1 MIASLTGT
9 IDRISLDSVIITVGG
24 VGYRVF
30 ATPDTLATFS
40 RGSTATVL
48 TELVVRE
55 DSLTLYGFAQPDQQ
69 ELFLLLQKVSGIGP
83 RMALS
88 ILSVLHPR
96 ELCAALSHSDTTA
109 LQKVPGVGKRVAERL
124 VVELKDKV
132 ESISRDE
139 DTTLVATTQSSV
151 AEEVSEA
158 LAGLGF
164 SQRETEKAI
173 GAVLREAP
181 DAEAAAVLR
190 QALSHL
196 GGRA

>member
-88 ILSVLHPR
+88 ILSVLHARAVRSTVPQR
-96 ELCAALSHSDTTA
+96 YCGTA
-109 LQKVPGVGKRVAERL
+109 ESARGGETSCRTSGRRIKR
-124 VVELKDKV
+124 
-132 ESISRDE
+132 
-139 DTTLVATTQSSV
+139 
-151 AEEVSEA
+151 
-158 LAGLGF
+158 
-164 SQRETEKAI
+164 
-173 GAVLREAP
+173 
-181 DAEAAAVLR
+181 
-190 QALSHL
+190 
-196 GGRA
+196 

>member
-9 IDRISLDSVIITVGG
+9 VDRIMLDSAIIIVGG

-30 ATPDTLATFS
+30 ATPDTLATLT
-40 RGSTATVL
+40 RGDDATLL

-55 DSLTLYGFAQPDQQ
+55 DSLTLYGFAHPDQQ
-69 ELFLLLQKVSGIGP
+69 DLFLLLQKVSGIGP

-96 ELCAALSHSDTTA
+96 ELCAALSQSDTAA
-109 LQKVPGVGKRVAERL
+109 LQKVSGVGKRVAERL

-132 ESISRDE
+132 ETISD
-139 DTTLVATTQSSV
+139 DTDARSVVPSQSSV
-151 AEEVSEA
+151 AAEVSEA

-164 SQRETEKAI
+164 SQRETERAI
-173 GAVLREAP
+173 GVVLREIP
-181 DAEAAAVLR
+181 DADAATVLR
-190 QALSHL
+190 QALTHV

>member
-1 MIASLTGT
+1 MIASLTG
-9 IDRISLDSVIITVGG
+9 IVDRIMLDSVIITEGG

-30 ATPDTLATFS
+30 ATPDTLATLT
-40 RGSTATVL
+40 RGSTVTVL

-88 ILSVLHPR
+88 ILSVLHPQ
-96 ELCAALSHSDTTA
+96 ELCAALSHSDTAA

-132 ESISRDE
+132 ETISGDE
-139 DTTLVATTQSSV
+139 DTTLLAPTQSNVAT
-151 AEEVSEA
+151 EVTEA

-173 GAVLREAP
+173 GLVLQATPDADAATVLRK
-181 DAEAAAVLR
+181 
-190 QALSHL
+190 ALLHL

>member
-9 IDRISLDSVIITVGG
+9 VDRIMLDSAIIIVGG

-30 ATPDTLATFS
+30 ATPDTLATLT
-40 RGSTATVL
+40 RGDDATLL

-55 DSLTLYGFAQPDQQ
+55 DSLTLYGFAHPDQQ
-69 ELFLLLQKVSGIGP
+69 DLFLLLQKVSGIGP

-96 ELCAALSHSDTTA
+96 DLCAALSQSDTAA

-132 ESISRDE
+132 ETISD
-139 DTTLVATTQSSV
+139 DTDARSVVPTQSSV
-151 AEEVSEA
+151 AAEVSEA

-164 SQRETEKAI
+164 SQRETERAI
-173 GAVLREAP
+173 EVVLRETP
-181 DAEAAAVLR
+181 DADAATVLR
-190 QALSHL
+190 QALTHV

>member
-9 IDRISLDSVIITVGG
+9 VDRIMLDSLIISVGG

-30 ATPDTLATFS
+30 ATPDTLATLTC
-40 RGSTATVL
+40 GSTATVL

-88 ILSVLHPR
+88 ILSVLNPP
-96 ELCAALSHSDTTA
+96 ELCAALSRSDTAA
-109 LQKVPGVGKRVAERL
+109 LQKVSGVGKRVAERL

-132 ESISRDE
+132 ETISGGGDA
-139 DTTLVATTQSSV
+139 TPLVPTQSSV
-151 AEEVSEA
+151 AVEVSEA

-164 SQRETEKAI
+164 SQREAGKAI
-173 GAVLREAP
+173 GIVLRQTP
-181 DAEAAAVLR
+181 DAAAATVLR